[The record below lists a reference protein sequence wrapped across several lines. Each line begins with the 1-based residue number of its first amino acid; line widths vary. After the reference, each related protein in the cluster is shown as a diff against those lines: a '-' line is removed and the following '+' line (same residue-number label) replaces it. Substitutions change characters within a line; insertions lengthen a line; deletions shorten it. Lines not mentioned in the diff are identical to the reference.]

1 MPEKLRLSLL
11 SRQAKCY
18 KNGSRGKGSYVVV
31 RVNRPILRAQ
41 QATHSFGAK
50 DAFNPAR
57 LSKDRRSCVE
67 SADAASVM

>member
-18 KNGSRGKGSYVVV
+18 ENGSRGTGSYVVV